1 MLEEILDQENYQE
14 EGAIEL
20 EEVNEI
26 ESPID
31 DPLIELKKIIDL
43 NPEAAILC
51 EAKERNPNYL
61 SIVYAN
67 KKFYETFS
75 ITEFNLIGK
84 SYDFLFANLDL
95 DYYSEDQLEYIR
107 LIKSVKNFQPCS
119 VNISLFDYNIE
130 QHKIRFKI
138 AFNSDS
144 FADSKSHR
152 HAIFTFKKME
162 PELQNIVTG
171 QEKKSSN
178 INLLKSLERTLRNE
192 RLLREI
198 GSSIIADLPIR
209 EIAQRIA
216 KILCEHLKADRC
228 LLHDYRDAKT
238 NFVVEYRNDYTQ
250 AMFKGNSDEESL
262 KVLTE
267 YINFQNHF
275 FNRHGNKNRK
285 SSLAVVEDAATDQN
299 FAPIKSMCEKFSI
312 ASQIA
317 VTTIFNGKVNGGI
330 YIHQSNS
337 RSWLADE
344 IELMEMVADQ
354 FSIALDRSDS
364 IKRVMIANHA
374 LMEKTSQLKSAL
386 RREQDMRKM
395 QNEFV
400 ALVSHEFKTPLQIID
415 STRELMMR
423 KIRAHNIDDESL
435 EKSLEKIKSGVQR
448 MNGLIHT
455 TLNLAKMESGDGA
468 IKIERAIFDL
478 KKFISD
484 VIEKN
489 SNLAANKN
497 IQVII
502 KIDDL
507 PSQFN
512 GDTKLLE
519 HSITNIISNAV
530 KYSRN
535 DSVIKILAKSNDKKV
550 VLRVIDQGI
559 GIPKEDLSS
568 IGQKF
573 FRAKNTLS
581 VAGTGIG
588 IYLTK
593 HFIELH
599 GGDVLIESELNVG
612 TSVTVTLPI
621 VS

>member
-1 MLEEILDQENYQE
+1 MSEENLEQESQQEN
-14 EGAIEL
+14 
-20 EEVNEI
+20 EV
-26 ESPID
+26 
-31 DPLIELKKIIDL
+31 DPLIEQKKIIDL

-51 EAKERNPNYL
+51 TVKERNPNYL
-61 SIVYAN
+61 SIDYAN
-67 KKFYETFS
+67 KKFYEIFG
-75 ITEFNLIGK
+75 INEFNLIGK

-107 LIKSVKNFQPCS
+107 LIKAVKNFHQCS
-119 VNISLFDYNIE
+119 VNIGLFDYSPEKN
-130 QHKIRFKI
+130 KIRLKVS
-138 AFNSDS
+138 FNPSG
-144 FADSKSHR
+144 FAGDKAHR
-152 HAIFTFKKME
+152 HAIFSFEKL
-162 PELQNIVTG
+162 ELEAQKQNAIG
-171 QEKKSSN
+171 QDKKSSN

-198 GSSIIADLPIR
+198 GSSIIDDLPIR
-209 EIAQRIA
+209 EIAQKIA
-216 KILCEHLKADRC
+216 KILCNHLKIDRC

-238 NFVVEYRNDYTQ
+238 NFVVESCDDGVVK
-250 AMFKGNSDEESL
+250 MFNGSGDGESL

-267 YINFQNHF
+267 YINFQNRF
-275 FNRHGNKNRK
+275 FEKYGSKDKK
-285 SSLAVVEDAATDQN
+285 SSLAAVENISVDQN
-299 FAPIKSMCEKFSI
+299 FAPISEICKKFSI

-317 VTTIFNGKVNGGI
+317 ITTIFNGKVNGGI
-330 YIHQSNS
+330 YIHQATTRN
-337 RSWLADE
+337 WLSDE
-344 IELMEMVADQ
+344 IELMELVADQ

-364 IKRVMIANHA
+364 IGKVMIANHA
-374 LMEKTSQLKSAL
+374 LMEKTSQLKEAL
-386 RREQDMRKM
+386 KREQNMRKM

-415 STRELMMR
+415 STREVMVR
-423 KIRAHNIDDESL
+423 KLKSQNIVDESL
-435 EKSLEKIKSGVQR
+435 DKALDKIKSGVQR
-448 MNGLIHT
+448 MNGLIHS

-468 IKIERAIFDL
+468 IKLERAPFDL
-478 KKFISD
+478 KKFILD
-484 VIEKN
+484 IVEKN
-489 SNLAANKN
+489 SNLATNKN

-502 KIDDL
+502 KIDEL
-507 PSQFN
+507 PAEFN
-512 GDTKLLE
+512 GDAKLLD

-535 DSVIKILAKSNDKKV
+535 DSVVKILAKSNDKKI
-550 VLRVIDQGI
+550 VLRITDQGI
-559 GIPKEDLSS
+559 GIPKEDLSN

-588 IYLTK
+588 LYLTK

-612 TSVTVTLPI
+612 TSVTVTLPR

>member
-1 MLEEILDQENYQE
+1 MSEENLEQESQQEN
-14 EGAIEL
+14 
-20 EEVNEI
+20 EV
-26 ESPID
+26 
-31 DPLIELKKIIDL
+31 DPLIEQKKIIDL

-51 EAKERNPNYL
+51 TAKERNPNYL
-61 SIVYAN
+61 SIDYAN
-67 KKFYETFS
+67 KKFYEIFG
-75 ITEFNLIGK
+75 INEFNLIGK

-107 LIKSVKNFQPCS
+107 LIKAVKNFHQCS
-119 VNISLFDYNIE
+119 VNIGLFDYSPEKN
-130 QHKIRFKI
+130 KIRLKVS
-138 AFNSDS
+138 FNPGGFTGDK
-144 FADSKSHR
+144 AHR
-152 HAIFTFKKME
+152 HAIFSFEKL
-162 PELQNIVTG
+162 ELETQKQNVIG

-178 INLLKSLERTLRNE
+178 VNLLKSLERTLRNE

-198 GSSIIADLPIR
+198 GSSIIDDLPIR
-209 EIAQRIA
+209 EIAQKIA
-216 KILCEHLKADRC
+216 KILCNHLKIDRC

-238 NFVVEYRNDYTQ
+238 NFVVESCEGGVTK
-250 AMFKGNSDEESL
+250 MFNGGSDGESL

-267 YINFQNHF
+267 YINFQNRF
-275 FNRHGNKNRK
+275 FEKYGSKDKK
-285 SSLAVVEDAATDQN
+285 SSLAAVEDISADQN
-299 FAPIKSMCEKFSI
+299 FAPISEICKNFSI

-317 VTTIFNGKVNGGI
+317 ITTIFNGKVNGGI
-330 YIHQSNS
+330 YIHQSTTRN
-337 RSWLADE
+337 WLSDE
-344 IELMEMVADQ
+344 IELMELVADQ

-364 IKRVMIANHA
+364 IGKVMIANHA
-374 LMEKTSQLKSAL
+374 LMEKTSQLKEAL
-386 RREQDMRKM
+386 KREQNMRKM

-415 STRELMMR
+415 STREVMVR
-423 KIRAHNIDDESL
+423 KLKSQNIVDESL
-435 EKSLEKIKSGVQR
+435 DKALDKIKSGVQR
-448 MNGLIHT
+448 MNGLINS

-468 IKIERAIFDL
+468 IKLERAPFDL
-478 KKFISD
+478 KKFIFD
-484 VIEKN
+484 IVEKN
-489 SNLAANKN
+489 SNLATNKN

-502 KIDDL
+502 KIDEL
-507 PSQFN
+507 PAEFN
-512 GDTKLLE
+512 GDAKLLD

-535 DSVIKILAKSNDKKV
+535 DSVVKILAKSNDKKV
-550 VLRVIDQGI
+550 VLRITDQGI
-559 GIPKEDLSS
+559 GIPKEDLSN

-588 IYLTK
+588 LYLTK

-612 TSVTVTLPI
+612 TSVTVTLPR